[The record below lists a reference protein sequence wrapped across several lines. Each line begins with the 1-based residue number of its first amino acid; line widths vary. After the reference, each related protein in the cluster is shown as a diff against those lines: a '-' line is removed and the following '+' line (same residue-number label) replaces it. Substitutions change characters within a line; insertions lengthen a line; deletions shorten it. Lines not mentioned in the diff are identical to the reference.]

1 MPSTR
6 AAVILAAGVGSRL
19 RPLTDDK
26 PKALV
31 EVSGRTILGRAVD
44 ILVAYGIER
53 LVIATGY
60 REEAIRTALAGTGIE
75 VVYRKN
81 PHYETT
87 QNSVSLA
94 LCRDVLSGS
103 AFFKLDG
110 DVLFEP
116 GLLERVDA
124 GSGMLAV
131 AVDCGVRL
139 DQEAMKVRVARGGR
153 IAAFGKGIPVEDAA
167 GESIGIERIS
177 AAASTFIFDGL
188 EESMRKDETGL
199 YYEDVYS
206 RLIDAGLV
214 ASLVDVS
221 PQRWCEVD
229 SAEDLARAER
239 LFP

>member
-44 ILVAYGIER
+44 ALVAYGIDR

-60 REEAIRTALAGTGIE
+60 REEAIRTALAETTVE

-81 PHYETT
+81 PRFETT

-94 LCRDVLSGS
+94 LCRDALSDT

-110 DVLFEP
+110 DVLFDP

-124 GSGMLAV
+124 GPGMLAV
-131 AVDCGVRL
+131 AVDRGVRL
-139 DQEAMKVRVARGGR
+139 DQEAMKVRVASGDR
-153 IAAFGKGIPVEDAA
+153 IVAFGKGIPVEDAA
-167 GESIGIERIS
+167 GESIGIERLS
-177 AAASTFIFDGL
+177 AAAGVAVFDAL
-188 EESMRKDETGL
+188 EEAMHGGETGL

-206 RLIDAGLV
+206 RLIEAGLV

-229 SAEDLARAER
+229 SSEDLARAER